1 MEARALQRWHYAVV
15 TYFSFFGMGIAA
27 LLARMPEVK
36 ANLSVNSSQ
45 LGLVLLCGALGSLIS
60 LLFSGNI
67 VARFGTKPVLITGYV
82 ISSSCLIAATA
93 AIENHSIALTIIF
106 LFICFAGYALSD
118 VAVNVDG
125 SAIEQKMNRSVLP
138 RMHAA
143 YSLGSFTGAGLGTLS
158 VAFNISLLT
167 QIAVISGVALLI
179 PIITFKSVPNHTGQE
194 LHHKDKSQE
203 KVASINPLK
212 NPVVIL
218 LGFGILGITL
228 TEGAGNDWMAL
239 SFKEGIGTSATNAGI
254 AFVVYE
260 IGMTATRFFGGRF
273 VDKFGRRRMLEL
285 LAGGGVVGLLL
296 VILSHNVY
304 LGWLGSALWGMG
316 VALGFPLFLSAA
328 GEGKNGAKQVSM
340 VATFGYTAFLVGP
353 PALGLLAQNVGILN
367 MLFVLVIG
375 LGMAAF
381 FARATQGKSRD

>member
-1 MEARALQRWHYAVV
+1 MDAKQLKLWHYAVV
-15 TYFSFFGMGIAA
+15 IYFSFFGMGIAA

-36 ANLSVNSSQ
+36 ANLDVNSSQ
-45 LGLVLLCGALGSLIS
+45 LGLVLLCGALGSLVS
-60 LLFSGNI
+60 LLFSGKL
-67 VARFGTKPVLITGYV
+67 VARLGTKPVLIIGYTV
-82 ISSSCLIAATA
+82 SALALVAAAA
-93 AIENHSIALTIIF
+93 AIENHSIPLTVTS

-125 SAIEQKMNRSVLP
+125 SAIEQKLNRSVLP

-143 YSLGSFTGAGLGTLS
+143 YSLGSFAGAGLGTLA
-158 VAFNISLLT
+158 VTFEVSLVM
-167 QIAVISGVALLI
+167 QIAVISALALLI
-179 PIITFKSVPNHTGQE
+179 PIITFKSIPNHTGQD

-203 KVASINPLK
+203 KVAAINPLK

-218 LGFGILGITL
+218 LGLGILGITL
-228 TEGAGNDWMAL
+228 TEGAGNDWIAL
-239 SFKEGIGTSATNAGI
+239 SFKEGIGATATSAGI
-254 AFVVYE
+254 AFVIYE
-260 IGMTATRFFGGRF
+260 VGMTATRFFGGRF
-273 VDKFGRRRMLEL
+273 VDKFGRRRMLEV
-285 LAGGGVVGLLL
+285 LAGGGVLGLLL

-304 LGWLGSALWGMG
+304 LGWVGCALWGMG

-353 PALGLLAQNVGILN
+353 PALGLLAQTIGILN
-367 MLFVLVIG
+367 MLYVLVVG

-381 FARATQGKSRD
+381 FARATASKQPA